1 MENGEKMVL
10 EEQYLEVKIVTRN
23 EGAKRPNKLV
33 FKNWQT
39 NNTIDLP
46 PVKLSFALSCFQSN
60 ALDKIEVYDLV
71 DPFFHQSISMHIL
84 TVILN
89 PP

>member
-10 EEQYLEVKIVTRN
+10 KEQYLEVKIVTRN

-33 FKNWQT
+33 LKNWQT
-39 NNTIDLP
+39 NNRMDLP
-46 PVKLSFALSCFQSN
+46 PFKLSFALPCFQSN
-60 ALDKIEVYDLV
+60 ALDKIEVFDLV
-71 DPFFHQSISMHIL
+71 NPFFHQSISMHIL

>member
-1 MENGEKMVL
+1 MVL
-10 EEQYLEVKIVTRN
+10 KEQYLEVKIVTRN

-33 FKNWQT
+33 LKNWQT
-39 NNTIDLP
+39 NNTMDLP
-46 PVKLSFALSCFQSN
+46 PFKLSFALPCFQSN
-60 ALDKIEVYDLV
+60 ALDKIEVFDLV
-71 DPFFHQSISMHIL
+71 NPFFHQSISMHIL